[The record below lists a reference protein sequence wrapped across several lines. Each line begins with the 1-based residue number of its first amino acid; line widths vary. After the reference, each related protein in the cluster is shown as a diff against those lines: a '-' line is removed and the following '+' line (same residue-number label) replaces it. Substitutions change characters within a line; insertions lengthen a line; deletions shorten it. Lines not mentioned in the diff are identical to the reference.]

1 MVGSLGNLPMT
12 SIRNLSTKGC
22 HQNVQE
28 VSSQEVSVP
37 VLQTRIEELLQEVSS
52 LSTQL
57 ESSKCD
63 GRRHVEQIKDRA
75 ASKVRGLWSLAFH
88 PQAGSPFILAHI
100 SLSFVTTG

>member
-1 MVGSLGNLPMT
+1 MT

-28 VSSQEVSVP
+28 VSSQEVCENLFSVP

-57 ESSKCD
+57 ESSKSD
-63 GRRHVEQIKDRA
+63 ARRHVEQIKDRA